1 MNLCDLVDDAMLTV
15 SSVVSQK
22 WNEYTGSTKYV
33 LADVLNAIAPGSV
46 IGANIFQVV
55 SGRANDISHNT
66 ALSIAFVLASGIN
79 YFIIRDI
86 EKTDR
91 EQSISESMM
100 AKELYD

>member
-22 WNEYTGSTKYV
+22 WNEYTGSTKYA
-33 LADVLNAIAPGSV
+33 LANVLNVIAPAPV
-46 IGANIFQVV
+46 IGANIFQVLY
-55 SGRANDISHNT
+55 GGENDIANNT
-66 ALSIAFVLASGIN
+66 LASIAFLAGSGIN
-79 YFIIRDI
+79 YFTIRDI